1 MTSFPH
7 IAAIIPAAGLSSRFL
22 AADNGTNTVTTKL
35 VQRVGGR
42 TVIERVVSVVVESG
56 CQSCVVVTGHEE
68 VQIRALLWGKDV
80 SIVSNEAYETG
91 MGSSIVKGVAIVP
104 NADGY
109 LILPADMP
117 LVKLES
123 VRTIIRAFRPT
134 GIVAPVFDGRRGHP
148 VLFSSRF
155 RNELLQIDP
164 SGGASP
170 VLSANPG
177 AVFEIEVADSG
188 IHVDIDTFE
197 DLQEAQLRINSDY

>member
-1 MTSFPH
+1 MTSSPH

-56 CQSCVVVTGHEE
+56 CQSCVVVTGHVE
-68 VQIRALLWGKDV
+68 VQIRALLWRKDV

-123 VRTIIRAFRPT
+123 VRTIIRAFRPA

-188 IHVDIDTFE
+188 IHEDIDTFE

>member
-1 MTSFPH
+1 MTSSPH
-7 IAAIIPAAGLSSRFL
+7 ITAIIPAAGLSSRFL

-56 CQSCVVVTGHEE
+56 CRSCVVVTGHEE
-68 VQIRALLWGKDV
+68 VQIRALLWRKDV
-80 SIVSNEAYETG
+80 SIVSNKAYETG
-91 MGSSIVKGVAIVP
+91 MGSSIVKGVTMVP

-117 LVKLES
+117 LVTLES

>member
-1 MTSFPH
+1 MTSSPH

-56 CQSCVVVTGHEE
+56 CQSCVVVTGREE

-91 MGSSIVKGVAIVP
+91 MGSSIVKGVTMVP